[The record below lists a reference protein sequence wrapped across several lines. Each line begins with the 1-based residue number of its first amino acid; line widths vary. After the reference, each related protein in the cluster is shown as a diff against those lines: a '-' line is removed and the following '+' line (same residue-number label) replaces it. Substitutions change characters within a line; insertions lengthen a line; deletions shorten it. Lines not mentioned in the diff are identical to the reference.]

1 MCAHFYV
8 LAWNVTDSASLW
20 FVCHSYLA
28 MLHAGLLSELN
39 ICQIIFDESRFLLF
53 RLACNQLLA
62 ASFPV
67 IKTFLSLQTSV
78 SHQDGNT
85 LFLNHTW
92 ESILSLF

>member
-1 MCAHFYV
+1 
-8 LAWNVTDSASLW
+8 
-20 FVCHSYLA
+20 
-28 MLHAGLLSELN
+28 MLHTGLLSELN

-85 LFLNHTW
+85 LFLNYTQ